1 MMTAR
6 KERFG
11 AWAPPPFGGGATATL
26 TTDGWEAIVTAVN
39 DGANWWTL
47 TVCRRS
53 LSGDKAHPWIVAT
66 VKAYS
71 FPKTRAALARRLPYP
86 TLRVAVSALRM
97 PPCA

>member
-6 KERFG
+6 KERFD
-11 AWAPPPFGGGATATL
+11 AWVPNAGGVSMATL
-26 TTDGWEAIVTAVN
+26 TTEGWEAIVTAVN
-39 DGANWWTL
+39 DGANRWTL

-53 LSGDKAHPWIVAT
+53 LSGDKVHPWIVAT
-66 VKAYS
+66 VKAHS

-86 TLRVAVSALRM
+86 ALRVAVSALRM